1 MLMFIIGLVV
11 GYTCKEQIKKLG
23 ELTKKKIEQKLSEFK

>member
-11 GYTCKEQIKKLG
+11 GYTCKDQLTKLS
-23 ELTKKKIEQKLSEFK
+23 TIAKKKIEQKLSEFK